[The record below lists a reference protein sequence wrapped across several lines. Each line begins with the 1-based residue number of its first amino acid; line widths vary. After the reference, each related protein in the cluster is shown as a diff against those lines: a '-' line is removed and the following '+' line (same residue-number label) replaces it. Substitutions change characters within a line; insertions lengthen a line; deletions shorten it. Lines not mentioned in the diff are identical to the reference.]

1 MMTLRDAILENQNYD
16 DPDEGM
22 YVVFAQKTNNAFEPS
37 SEARILLLTHQD
49 FEIEIADYTNT
60 HCPGFD
66 YFLEMNIIQDFWGD
80 LKANQRINQQEKW
93 VKRLIQYAEN
103 DA

>member
-1 MMTLRDAILENQNYD
+1 MNLKEAILENQNYV

-22 YVVFAQKTNNAFEPS
+22 YVVFAQKVNNAFEPS
-37 SEARILLLTHQD
+37 SDARILLLRHED
-49 FEIEIADYTNT
+49 FETPIADFTKV
-60 HCPGFD
+60 HCRGFD

-80 LKANQRINQQEKW
+80 LKANQKISQEAKW
-93 VKRLIQYAEN
+93 IKRLIQYAEN